1 MRNIVRAGL
10 IPALCALACAPAHA
24 QWQVG
29 AGPGL
34 RHAVNAEYDAAGRR
48 LVRESGWLPGVALQA
63 AYTAGPLT
71 WRGGVDWYR
80 GDIDYAGR
88 TQAGVPAGSTT
99 ATTLAAVRAG
109 AAYALA
115 GGTALLASVEADRWQ
130 RDIAG
135 TASAAGLQET
145 YRSTRLYA
153 GAAQTWRPAVG
164 ALTLDAS
171 LFRST
176 PEHMRVGF
184 SGVFDPASFDGG
196 RARGV
201 RLGLA
206 LRPARAPWLEL
217 RTRLDHAKVPRSGS
231 VPLMADGHYQGM
243 ITQPEHTRQAF
254 TIEVAALY

>member
-1 MRNIVRAGL
+1 MRHFVRAGL
-10 IPALCALACAPAHA
+10 IPALCALAAAPAHA

-34 RHAVNAEYDAAGRR
+34 RHAVHAEYDAAGRR
-48 LVRESGWLPGVALQA
+48 LVRESGWLPGVAVQA

-71 WRGGVDWYR
+71 WRASAEGYR

-88 TQAGVPAGSTT
+88 TQAGVPASSTT
-99 ATTLAAVRAG
+99 STTLASVHAG

-115 GGTALLASVEADRWQ
+115 GGVALLASVEADRWR

-135 TASAAGLQET
+135 TASAAGLQES

-153 GAAQTWRPAVG
+153 GAAKTWRPAVG
-164 ALTLDAS
+164 PLTLDAS

-176 PEHMRVGF
+176 PERMRVGF
-184 SGVFDPASFDGG
+184 SGVFDAAGFDGG

-206 LRPARAPWLEL
+206 LRLAQVPWLQL
-217 RTRLDHAKVPRSGS
+217 RTRLDHARVPRSGS
-231 VPLMADGHYQGM
+231 VPLTADGQYRGA
-243 ITQPEHTRQAF
+243 ITQPEHTRQALTF
-254 TIEVAALY
+254 EVVATH

>member
-1 MRNIVRAGL
+1 MRHVVRAGL
-10 IPALCALACAPAHA
+10 IPALCALAAPPVHA

-48 LVRESGWLPGVALQA
+48 LVRESGWLPGVAVQA

-71 WRGGVDWYR
+71 WRGGADWYR
-80 GDIDYAGR
+80 GDIGYAGR
-88 TQAGVPAGSTT
+88 TQAGVPASSTT
-99 ATTLAAVRAG
+99 ATTLASVHAG

-115 GGTALLASVEADRWQ
+115 GDVALLAAVEADRWR

-153 GAAQTWRPAVG
+153 GAAKTWRPAAG
-164 ALTLDAS
+164 PLTLDAS
-171 LFRST
+171 VFRST
-176 PEHMRVGF
+176 PERMRVGF

-217 RTRLDHAKVPRSGS
+217 RTRLDHARVPRSGS
-231 VPLMADGHYQGM
+231 VPLTADGQYRGT
-243 ITQPEHTRQAF
+243 ITQPEHTRQALTF
-254 TIEVAALY
+254 EVAATY